1 MSGSTK
7 RIAALAK
14 KELLHIVKDPRTLL
28 IVFLLPLIQLVLFG
42 YSFEMEVD
50 EIALAVIDH
59 DNTTMSRELIE
70 LFKGSDLFMVAPY
83 EGSPGD
89 AEIIFKK
96 READALLVVPRSFET
111 RLIRG
116 TGADVQVL
124 IDASDPNTAVLM
136 RNYFGQVIAGFGAS
150 PRARTVGAAGTF
162 EGADGM
168 GAGNAPASAAVSADE
183 VLVDAT
189 VEGAPPVSAS
199 TGAAPPFEIRASILY
214 NPDLKSSYFFVPGI
228 VAMIM
233 VMICALLTSITVAR
247 EKETGTMEQI
257 LVSPIR
263 PREIIA
269 GKVLPYIFL
278 AFIDGAFILL
288 VGIFLFGV
296 PFRGSVLL
304 MTALST
310 LYVLTALSLGL
321 MISTRARTQ
330 QVAIM
335 FALVATMLPTFLL
348 SGLIFPIESMPRTL
362 QYFSYIVPAKYF
374 LLIIRG
380 IMLKGSDLSHLWEP
394 MLSLAVMTAVLLA
407 VSIKRFSTT
416 LER

>member
-1 MSGSTK
+1 MKGSWK
-7 RIAALAK
+7 RIGALSR
-14 KELLHIVKDPRTLL
+14 KEFLHIVKDPRTLL

-42 YSFEMEVD
+42 YSFNMEID
-50 EIALAVIDH
+50 EIDLAILDR
-59 DNTTMSRELIE
+59 DNSTMSMDLIE
-70 LFKGSDLFMVAPY
+70 LFTGSDLFRVMPY
-83 EGSPGD
+83 EGSSD
-89 AEIIFKK
+89 DIDIIFRK
-96 READALLVVPRSFET
+96 RSADALLVIPRDFEKG
-111 RLIRG
+111 LLRG
-116 TGADVQVL
+116 LGADVQVL
-124 IDASDPNTAVLM
+124 IDGSDPNAAVLM
-136 RNYFGQVIAGFGAS
+136 RAYFSRIVSRFGALHMDGTAS
-150 PRARTVGAAGTF
+150 NGGTDAA
-162 EGADGM
+162 A
-168 GAGNAPASAAVSADE
+168 AP
-183 VLVDAT
+183 
-189 VEGAPPVSAS
+189 
-199 TGAAPPFEIRASILY
+199 AAPPFETRTSILY
-214 NPDLKSSYFFVPGI
+214 NPDLESSFFFVPGI

-247 EKETGTMEQI
+247 EKEAGTMEQI

-269 GKVLPYIFL
+269 GKVLPYILL
-278 AFIDGAFILL
+278 AFLDGAFILL

-304 MTALST
+304 MATLST

-335 FALVATMLPTFLL
+335 SALVVTMLPTFLL
-348 SGLIFPIESMPRTL
+348 SGLIFPIDSMPRVL
-362 QYFSYIVPAKYF
+362 QFISSVVPAKYF

-394 MLSLAVMTAVLLA
+394 TVSLAVMTIVLLA
-407 VSIKRFSTT
+407 ISIKRFATT

>member
-1 MSGSTK
+1 MKGSWK
-7 RIAALAK
+7 RIAALSR
-14 KELLHIVKDPRTLL
+14 KEFLHIVKDPRTLL

-42 YSFEMEVD
+42 YSFNMEID
-50 EIALAVIDH
+50 EIDLAILDR
-59 DNTTMSRELIE
+59 DNTTASRDLIE
-70 LFKGSDLFMVAPY
+70 LFTGSDLFSVTPY
-83 EGSPGD
+83 EGSAD
-89 AEIIFKK
+89 DTEIMFKK
-96 READALLVVPRSFET
+96 RTADALLVVPRGFER
-111 RLIRG
+111 RLLRG
-116 TGADVQVL
+116 LGADVQVL

-136 RNYFGQVIAGFGAS
+136 RTYFTRIVAQFGAN
-150 PRARTVGAAGTF
+150 PHRQVAAFDDGAGT
-162 EGADGM
+162 EGKTGGGRA
-168 GAGNAPASAAVSADE
+168 AAS
-183 VLVDAT
+183 
-189 VEGAPPVSAS
+189 G
-199 TGAAPPFEIRASILY
+199 APPFEIRTSILY
-214 NPDLKSSYFFVPGI
+214 NPDLESSFFFVPGI

-269 GKVLPYIFL
+269 GKVLPYILL
-278 AFIDGAFILL
+278 AFLDGAFILL

-296 PFRGSVLL
+296 PFRGSVPL
-304 MTALST
+304 MAALST

-348 SGLIFPIESMPRTL
+348 SGLIFPIDSMPRVL
-362 QYFSYIVPAKYF
+362 QYVSYIVPAKYF

-394 MLSLAVMTAVLLA
+394 ALSLAVMTTLLLT
-407 VSIKRFSTT
+407 VSIKRFATT

>member
-1 MSGSTK
+1 VN
-7 RIAALAK
+7 RIAALSR
-14 KELLHIVKDPRTLL
+14 KEFLHIVKDPRTLL

-42 YSFEMEVD
+42 YSFNMEID
-50 EIALAVIDH
+50 EIALAVLDR
-59 DNTTMSRELIE
+59 DNTTVSRDLIE
-70 LFKGSDLFMVAPY
+70 LFAGSDLFRVMPY
-83 EGSPGD
+83 EGSAD
-89 AEIIFKK
+89 DTEIIFKK
-96 READALLVVPRSFET
+96 RTADALLVIPRDFER
-111 RLIRG
+111 RLLRG

-124 IDASDPNTAVLM
+124 IDASDPNTAVLI
-136 RNYFGQVIAGFGAS
+136 RAYFTRVIARFGAL
-150 PRARTVGAAGTF
+150 PQARAAANGRP
-162 EGADGM
+162 EAAI
-168 GAGNAPASAAVSADE
+168 AGSS
-183 VLVDAT
+183 
-189 VEGAPPVSAS
+189 
-199 TGAAPPFEIRASILY
+199 PPFEIRTSILY
-214 NPDLKSSYFFVPGI
+214 NPDLESSFFFVPGI

-269 GKVLPYIFL
+269 GKVLPYILL
-278 AFIDGAFILL
+278 AFLDGTFILL

-296 PFRGSVLL
+296 PFRGNVLL
-304 MTALST
+304 MAALST

-348 SGLIFPIESMPRTL
+348 SGLIFPIDSMPRVL
-362 QYFSYIVPAKYF
+362 QYISYIVPAKYF

-394 MLSLAVMTAVLLA
+394 TLSLIVMTSVLLA
-407 VSIKRFSTT
+407 VSIKRFATT

>member
-1 MSGSTK
+1 MNGSMK
-7 RIAALAK
+7 RVAALSK
-14 KELLHIVKDPRTLL
+14 KEFLHIVKDPRTLL
-28 IVFLLPLIQLVLFG
+28 IVFLLPLAQLVLFG
-42 YSFEMEVD
+42 YSFNMEID
-50 EIALAVIDH
+50 EIDLAVLDR
-59 DNTTMSRELIE
+59 DETTASRDLIE
-70 LFKGSDLFMVAPY
+70 LFTGSDLFRVMPY
-83 EGSPGD
+83 EGDPD
-89 AEIIFKK
+89 DTEIIFKK
-96 READALLVVPRSFET
+96 RTADALLVIPPDFER
-111 RLIRG
+111 RLLRG
-116 TGADVQVL
+116 LGADVQVL

-136 RNYFGQVIAGFGAS
+136 RNYFGRIVALFGADRRVS
-150 PRARTVGAAGTF
+150 AAASAGAADPAVHTYGS
-162 EGADGM
+162 A
-168 GAGNAPASAAVSADE
+168 ASAGTA
-183 VLVDAT
+183 
-189 VEGAPPVSAS
+189 AS
-199 TGAAPPFEIRASILY
+199 GAPPFEIRTSILY
-214 NPDLKSSYFFVPGI
+214 NPDLESSFFFVPGI
-228 VAMIM
+228 VAMIL

-269 GKVLPYIFL
+269 GKVLPYILL
-278 AFIDGAFILL
+278 AFLDGAFILL

-296 PFRGSVLL
+296 PFRGSVTL
-304 MTALST
+304 MAALST

-348 SGLIFPIESMPRTL
+348 SGLIFPIDSMPKVL
-362 QYFSYIVPAKYF
+362 QYISYVVPAKYF

-394 MLSLAVMTAVLLA
+394 TLSLVVMTTFLLA
-407 VSIKRFSTT
+407 VSIKRFATT